1 MSDAHEQTAAGETFR
16 AGYVAIIGDPNV
28 GKSTLLNSLI
38 GQKLSIVSRKAQTT
52 RHKILGIR
60 STDGSQCIFLDTPGL
75 LKPTYLLQQA
85 MMNFAYAAID
95 EADVIVFMIDV
106 TDPKIGPEIEHE
118 VAFGVLAK
126 VRKPVFLVINKTDLV
141 PKDVVAGVIGFYS
154 VKYAFTEI
162 FPISAIRSEGTEDL
176 AGSLAGHLPVHPP
189 YYPPDV
195 VSEHPERF
203 FVGEFIREKIFEQF
217 REEIPYSTTVD
228 ILEFKEQAGRKD
240 VIRAE
245 IYVERDSQKGI
256 LIGKKGSA
264 LREVGEAAR
273 KDIEAFLDR
282 KVFLEL
288 HVKVRERW
296 RADDAWLKRLGYH

>member
-1 MSDAHEQTAAGETFR
+1 VENGAPESAPGPFR

-28 GKSTLLNSLI
+28 GKSTLLNTLI

-60 STDGSQCIFLDTPGL
+60 SGPGSQLIFLDTPGL

-85 MMNFAYAAID
+85 MMNFAYAAMD
-95 EADVIVFMIDV
+95 EADVVVFMIDV
-106 TDPKIGPEIEHE
+106 TDPKLGPEIEHD
-118 VAFGVLAK
+118 VAFGALSK
-126 VRKPVFLVINKTDLV
+126 LQKPVFLVINKTDLV
-141 PKDVVAGVIGFYS
+141 AKEVVAGVIGFYS

-176 AGSLAGHLPVHPP
+176 AQSLVQNLPVHPP

-203 FVGEFIREKIFEQF
+203 FVGEIIREKIFEQF

-228 ILEFKEQAGRKD
+228 ILEFKEQPGRKD

-245 IYVERDSQKGI
+245 VYVERESQKGI
-256 LIGKKGSA
+256 LIGKKGAA

-273 KDIEAFLDR
+273 KDIEAFLER

-288 HVKVRERW
+288 HVKVREKW
-296 RADDAWLKRLGYH
+296 RASDAWLKRLGYH